1 MMSKMKIALMFAGL
15 SGSLAQDDPPGF
27 NHRGK
32 FFYAQVDYE
41 PADTIHYY
49 TTVQLGCDAF

>member
-1 MMSKMKIALMFAGL
+1 MSKMKIALMFAGL
-15 SGSLAQDDPPGF
+15 SGSLAQDDPAGF

-32 FFYAQVDYE
+32 FFYAQVDFE

-49 TTVQLGCDAF
+49 TTVQLGCEAF